1 MRKFVTKVWISFLF
15 SVVLPIVGCG
25 GADLGEPCDRAGE
38 TDECVAGAICTNDS
52 SGNFCRKIC
61 RDSDE
66 CPAGYSCNG
75 VTRTST
81 KSCQPDL
88 M

>member
-1 MRKFVTKVWISFLF
+1 MSRNITISFAF
-15 SVVLPIVGCG
+15 MAWIAAVGCG
-25 GADLGEPCDRAGE
+25 GADIGEPCDEPGK
-38 TDECVAGAICTNDS
+38 TDECVDGALCTNDS

-66 CPAGYSCNG
+66 CPMGYACNG
-75 VTRTST
+75 VSGTST
-81 KSCQPDL
+81 KSCQPDR